1 MLLYVYRLTIFFI
14 DIDIICYTL
23 SGMFSSVTNF
33 SFIDILTTNGGLFTN
48 IMLAEMTTF
57 KKTVYAVHGYSTYLP
72 VWIILFQSLLIMAQ
86 HWGQRYFQR
95 LQCLQR

>member
-57 KKTVYAVHGYSTYLP
+57 KKQFMRYMDIVHFYL
-72 VWIILFQSLLIMAQ
+72 L
-86 HWGQRYFQR
+86 G
-95 LQCLQR
+95 